1 LRLNTY
7 SWGQGGGAP
16 IVCVHGVTGHAGVF
30 RRLAQDTLAD
40 RRVLAMDLRGHGRSG
55 WLPPWN
61 LETHVGDLAETATV
75 HAIEHATWI
84 GFSLGGRL
92 VAELALSKPELV
104 DRLVLLEPM
113 LHLPPEDGLEAAER
127 ERQEETYATAEE
139 AVEALAAAVGLSTP
153 RVLLVEEARQHLTGA
168 ADGRL
173 RFRYSKSAA
182 VAAWGEMTRPPVPAA
197 DVPTLIVV
205 GTESWVR
212 VEAHLERY
220 RAALGDQL
228 KVARLA
234 SQHWLLWNAFEA
246 TARAV
251 RAFV

>member
-7 SWGQGGGAP
+7 SWGQGGGSP
-16 IVCVHGVTGHAGVF
+16 IVCVHGVTGHGQQF
-30 RRLAQDTLAD
+30 RRLAEDTLAD
-40 RRVLAMDLRGHGRSG
+40 HLVLGVDLRGHGRSG

-92 VAELALSKPELV
+92 VAELALHDPRLV
-104 DRLVLLEPM
+104 ERLVLLEPM

-127 ERQEETYATAEE
+127 ERQEETYATADE
-139 AVEALAAAVGLSTP
+139 AVEALAAAVGSSTP
-153 RVLLVEEARQHLTGA
+153 RELLVEEARQHLTGT

-182 VAAWGEMTRPPVPAA
+182 VAAWGEMTRPPRPPAG
-197 DVPTLIVV
+197 VPTLVVV
-205 GTESWVR
+205 GTESWVP
-212 VEAHLERY
+212 VEEHLERY
-220 RAALGDQL
+220 RAALGDRL
-228 KVARLA
+228 KVERLP
-234 SQHWLLWNAFEA
+234 SQHWLLWNAFPA
-246 TARAV
+246 TAHAV
-251 RAFV
+251 RAFA

>member
-7 SWGQGGGAP
+7 SWGQGGDSP
-16 IVCVHGVTGHAGVF
+16 IVCVHGVSGHGQQF
-30 RRLAQDTLAD
+30 RRLAEDTLAD
-40 RRVLAMDLRGHGRSG
+40 RPVLAMDLRGHSRSG

-61 LETHVGDLAETATV
+61 PETHVGDLAETATV
-75 HAIEHATWI
+75 HAVEHATWI

-92 VAELALSKPELV
+92 VAEPALRDPGLV
-104 DRLVLLEPM
+104 DRLVLLEPV
-113 LHLPPEDGLEAAER
+113 LQLPPEDGLEAAER
-127 ERQEETYATAEE
+127 ERHEETYATAEE
-139 AVEALAAAVGLSTP
+139 AVATLAVAIGLSTT
-153 RVLLVEEARQHLTGA
+153 RELLVEEARQHLTAA

-182 VAAWGEMTRPPVPAA
+182 VAAWGEMSRPPVPPAG
-197 DVPTLIVV
+197 VPTLIVV

-220 RAALGDQL
+220 RAALGD
-228 KVARLA
+228 RLVVERLP
-234 SQHWLLWNAFEA
+234 SQHWLLWNAFPA
-246 TARAV
+246 TADAV

>member
-16 IVCVHGVTGHAGVF
+16 IVCVHGVTGHGQQF
-30 RRLAQDTLAD
+30 RRLAEDTLAD
-40 RRVLAMDLRGHGRSG
+40 RRVLAVDLRGHGRSG

-61 LETHVGDLAETATV
+61 LETHVGDLAETAGV
-75 HAIEHATWI
+75 HAIEHATWV

-92 VAELALSKPELV
+92 VAELALRDPGLV
-104 DRLVLLEPM
+104 ERLVLLEPM

-127 ERQEETYATAEE
+127 EGQEETYATADE
-139 AVEALAAAVGLSTP
+139 AVEALAAATGVSTP
-153 RVLLVEEARQHLTGA
+153 RELLVEEAREHLTGA

-173 RFRYSKSAA
+173 RFRYAKSAA
-182 VAAWGEMTRPPVPAA
+182 VAAWGEMSRPPVLPA
-197 DVPTLIVV
+197 DVPSLIVV

-212 VEAHLERY
+212 VEEHLERY
-220 RAALGDQL
+220 RAVLGDRL
-228 KVARLA
+228 KVERLP
-234 SQHWLLWNAFEA
+234 SQHWLLWNAFPA

-251 RAFV
+251 RAFA